1 MWIQLFT
8 IVFAIALGFGLGA
21 MVLEAH
27 EEAKPVRDFRHR

>member
-8 IVFAIALGFGLGA
+8 IVFGIAFASGLGA

-27 EEAKPVRDFRHR
+27 EEAKPARHFRHR